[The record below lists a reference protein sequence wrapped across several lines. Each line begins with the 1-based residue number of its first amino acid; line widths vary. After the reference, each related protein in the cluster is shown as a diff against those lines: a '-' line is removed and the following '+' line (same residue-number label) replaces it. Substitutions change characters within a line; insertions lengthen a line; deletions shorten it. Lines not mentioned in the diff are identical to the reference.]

1 MKLTNKTAL
10 AIIDQQQGLDH
21 PKLGTRNNP
30 DAEMVMLK
38 LLAAWRA
45 AHWPIFHIKHRS
57 TEPDSVF
64 WPHQPG
70 FEFKAEFLPH
80 ENEMVIEKSTPCA
93 ILKTGL
99 DKILENQT
107 LQKIVL
113 VGASTNNSIEATA
126 RTAGNLGFKVL
137 VVEDACFT
145 FAKADYFG
153 NARTAAEVHAMSLA
167 NLHNEY
173 AQVVSSQDVLTA
185 ITQNPHG

>member
-1 MKLTNKTAL
+1 MELLQNTAL
-10 AIIDQQQGLDH
+10 IIIDQQQGLDH
-21 PKLGTRNNP
+21 PKLGERNNLA
-30 DAEMVMLK
+30 AEIIMLK

-45 AHWPIFHIKHRS
+45 AHWPIFHVKHRS
-57 TEPDSVF
+57 AEPDSVF

-70 FEFKAEFLPH
+70 FEFKAEFSPR

-99 DKILENQT
+99 DKILVNQT
-107 LQKIVL
+107 LQTIVL

-145 FAKADYFG
+145 FAKVDYFG
-153 NARTAAEVHAMSLA
+153 DARTAAEVHAMSLA

-173 AQVVSSQDVLTA
+173 AQVVSSQDLFA
-185 ITQNPHG
+185 SLPG